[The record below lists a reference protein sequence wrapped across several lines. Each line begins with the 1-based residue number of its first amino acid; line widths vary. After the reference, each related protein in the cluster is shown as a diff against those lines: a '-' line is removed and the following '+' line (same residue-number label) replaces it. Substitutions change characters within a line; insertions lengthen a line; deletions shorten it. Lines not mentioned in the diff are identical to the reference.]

1 MESNNRLYSYTKL
14 YDKRDDFYFHIINF
28 PFLSSNIPSSPSYG
42 VYISQLIR
50 YARCCL
56 YYDDF
61 GYRHKLLV
69 DRLLSQGFEVKCL
82 RNSFNPITYG
92 GGGGG
97 LFGPDHQIIDHN
109 SKTALSSTSKLGDF
123 LFLSIRHTLAEF

>member
-1 MESNNRLYSYTKL
+1 MATLAWEHRYYNRKIHSEEVTDKLQFLEDKKSNVN
-14 YDKRDDFYFHIINF
+14 
-28 PFLSSNIPSSPSYG
+28 
-42 VYISQLIR
+42 LIKGITR
-50 YARCCL
+50 KQS
-56 YYDDF
+56 D
-61 GYRHKLLV
+61 V
-69 DRLLSQGFEVKCL
+69 TI
-82 RNSFNPITYG
+82 NPITY

>member
-1 MESNNRLYSYTKL
+1 MIWTEGEDTLNQ
-14 YDKRDDFYFHIINF
+14 
-28 PFLSSNIPSSPSYG
+28 FL
-42 VYISQLIR
+42 
-50 YARCCL
+50 
-56 YYDDF
+56 
-61 GYRHKLLV
+61 
-69 DRLLSQGFEVKCL
+69 
-82 RNSFNPITYG
+82 NPITY